1 MTAPVL
7 QLDQVVAD
15 RPAGRGPVR
24 VVDGLSLT
32 VDRGE
37 LVALMGPSGSGK
49 TSVIHLACGLLA
61 PSSGSVSLLGA
72 PRPPGDQ
79 AGWAAARRRIVGVV
93 HQRLDLLSGLT
104 VLDNVALP
112 LLLDRVP
119 VRRSLSA
126 AREALDRV
134 GLAELVSASP
144 AELSGGEQQQVAIAR
159 ATAGDRKLLL
169 ADEPTAALDT
179 RTAEHVVELLARLAA
194 AGAAVLMATHDTRL
208 ASWADRVV
216 YLRDGREA
224 DDPMPELI
232 PGSLR

>member
-1 MTAPVL
+1 
-7 QLDQVVAD
+7 
-15 RPAGRGPVR
+15 
-24 VVDGLSLT
+24 
-32 VDRGE
+32 
-37 LVALMGPSGSGK
+37 MGPSGSGK

-72 PRPPGDQ
+72 PRAPGDQ

-194 AGAAVLMATHDTRL
+194 AGAAVLMATHDTRVWPAGPT
-208 ASWADRVV
+208 ASSTSETAAR
-216 YLRDGREA
+216 
-224 DDPMPELI
+224 PTTPC
-232 PGSLR
+232 PS